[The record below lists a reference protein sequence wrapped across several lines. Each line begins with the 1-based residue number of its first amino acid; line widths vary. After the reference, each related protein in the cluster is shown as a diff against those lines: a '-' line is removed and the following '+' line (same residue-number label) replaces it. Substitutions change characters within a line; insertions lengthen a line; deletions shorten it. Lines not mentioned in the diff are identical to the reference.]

1 MVDLVITPANVSRVD
16 GATQTKNAGVGI
28 SAGDALYVDS
38 TGVLQLCENDQTVVE
53 AAMAGIALCDAAVGQ
68 PCVYLVSG
76 NLDPGATVAA
86 GIAYIVGGGPGA
98 IAPAADIAAAEF
110 MTIVGVGTSTGN
122 IKLGILQSGVA
133 AA

>member
-1 MVDLVITPANVSRVD
+1 MVDITITPADVARVD
-16 GATQTKNAGVGI
+16 GSTQTKNAGVAI
-28 SAGDALYVDS
+28 TAGDTVYVDS
-38 TGVLQLCENDQTVVE
+38 NGVLQLCINDNTAAE

-86 GIAYIVGGGPGA
+86 GVTYIVGAGAGG
-98 IAPAADIAAAEF
+98 IAPVADIAAAEF
-110 MTIVGVGTSTGN
+110 LTVVGVGTGTGN
-122 IKLGILQSGVA
+122 IKMGILQSGVA